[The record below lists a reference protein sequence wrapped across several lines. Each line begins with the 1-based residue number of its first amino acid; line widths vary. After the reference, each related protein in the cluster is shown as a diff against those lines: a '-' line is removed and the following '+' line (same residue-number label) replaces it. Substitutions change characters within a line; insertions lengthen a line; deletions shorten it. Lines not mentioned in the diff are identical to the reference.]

1 MSGAGAHERY
11 AEVTAQILSR
21 APETDID
28 PRLDRVRTLL
38 DLLGDPQRNFRVV
51 HITGTNGKTSTARMI
66 DALVRGRGLRVG
78 RYTSPHLRTVRER
91 IVVDGEPIS
100 QERFVE
106 AYDDIRPYIEMA
118 DSMNDAPL
126 SFFEIL
132 TVMAYAVF
140 ADAPV
145 DVAVVEVGMGG
156 TWDATNVV
164 DGDVAVVTPIGIDH
178 TEYLP
183 DTLDG
188 IAEEKSGIIKPDS
201 VTVLAQ
207 QPVPA
212 AEVLVRRAAEVGST
226 VAREGLEF
234 GVVSREVAVGG
245 QQIAVKGLTGNYENL
260 FLPLFG
266 EHQAS
271 NAAVAIAAVEAFSA
285 SEDATGLDPVIV
297 AEALAGLESPGRM
310 EVVRTSPT
318 VIADAAHNPAGM
330 IATAAAVEAFSASE
344 DAIGLDPVIV
354 AEALA
359 GLESPGRMEVVRTS
373 PTVIADAAHNPAG
386 MIATAAAVEEAF
398 TFSRLIGVVAVMA
411 DKDVEGILDPLEP
424 LLDEIV
430 VTRNSSPRSL
440 DPENLAALAEGIFG
454 EDRVHVEPRL
464 DDAIDRAVGL
474 AEEGGEFGG
483 VGVLV
488 TGSVVTSGDAVHLMR
503 GSGE

>member
-28 PRLDRVRTLL
+28 PSLDRVRTLL
-38 DLLGDPQRNFRVV
+38 DLLGDPQRTFRVV

-78 RYTSPHLRTVRER
+78 RYTSPHLRTIRER
-91 IVVDGEPIS
+91 VVVDGEPIS

-106 AYDDIRPYIEMA
+106 AYDDILPYIEMA

-132 TVMAYAVF
+132 TALAYAVF

-164 DGDVAVVTPIGIDH
+164 DADVAVVTPIGIDH
-178 TEYLP
+178 TDYLP

-188 IAEEKSGIIKPDS
+188 IAEEKAGIVKPGS

-207 QPVPA
+207 QPLPA
-212 AEVLVRRAAEVGST
+212 AEVLMRHAAEVGAT

-234 GVVSREVAVGG
+234 GVASREVAVGG
-245 QQIAVKGLTGNYENL
+245 QQIAVKGLTGSYQNL

-285 SEDATGLDPVIV
+285 SEDAIGIDPELVG
-297 AEALAGLESPGRM
+297 EALAGLESPGRM

-330 IATAAAVEAFSASE
+330 IATV
-344 DAIGLDPVIV
+344 
-354 AEALA
+354 
-359 GLESPGRMEVVRTS
+359 
-373 PTVIADAAHNPAG
+373 
-386 MIATAAAVEEAF
+386 AAVEEAF
-398 TFSRLIGVVAVMA
+398 TFSRLIGVVAIMA

-440 DPENLAALAEGIFG
+440 EPERLAALAEDIFG
-454 EDRVHVEPRL
+454 EDRVHVAPRL
-464 DDAIDRAVGL
+464 DDAIDQAVGL
-474 AEEGGEFGG
+474 AEGGGEFGG

-488 TGSVVTSGDAVHLMR
+488 TGSVVTSGDAVHLLR
-503 GSGE
+503 GSGD

>member
-1 MSGAGAHERY
+1 MSEASAEQRY
-11 AEVTAQILSR
+11 AEVTAEILSR
-21 APETDID
+21 APESDID

-38 DLLGDPQRNFRVV
+38 DLLGDPHRNFRAIHV
-51 HITGTNGKTSTARMI
+51 TGTNGKTSTARMI
-66 DALVRGRGLRVG
+66 DALMRGRGLRVG

-91 IVVDGEPIS
+91 IVIDGEPVS

-106 AYDDIRPYIEMA
+106 TYDDIRPYVEMA

-156 TWDATNVV
+156 RWDATNVV

-183 DTLDG
+183 DTVEG
-188 IAEEKSGIIKPDS
+188 IAEEKAGIIKPGS
-201 VTVLAQ
+201 VAVLAQ
-207 QPVPA
+207 QPLPA
-212 AEVLVRRAAEVGST
+212 AEALIRNAAEVGAQ

-234 GVVSREVAVGG
+234 GVTSREIAVGG
-245 QQIAVKGLTGNYENL
+245 QQIAVKGLTGSYENL

-266 EHQAS
+266 AHQAG
-271 NAAVAIAAVEAFSA
+271 NAAVAVAAVEAFA
-285 SEDATGLDPVIV
+285 SSGDDAGGLDPAIV
-297 AEALAGLESPGRM
+297 GEALAGVDSPGRM

-318 VIADAAHNPAGM
+318 IIADAAHNPAGM
-330 IATAAAVEAFSASE
+330 T
-344 DAIGLDPVIV
+344 
-354 AEALA
+354 
-359 GLESPGRMEVVRTS
+359 
-373 PTVIADAAHNPAG
+373 
-386 MIATAAAVEEAF
+386 ATAAAVEEAF
-398 TFSRLIGVVAVMA
+398 TFSRLVGVVAIMA
-411 DKDVEGILDPLEP
+411 DKDVEGILEPLEP

-440 DPENLAALAEGIFG
+440 DPERLSNVAQHIFG

-483 VGVLV
+483 TGVLV
-488 TGSVVTSGDAVHLMR
+488 TGSVVTSGDAVHLLR
-503 GSGE
+503 GVQE

>member
-1 MSGAGAHERY
+1 MSEASAEQRY
-11 AEVTAQILSR
+11 AEVTAEILSR
-21 APETDID
+21 APESDID

-38 DLLGDPQRNFRVV
+38 DLLGDPHRNFRAIHV
-51 HITGTNGKTSTARMI
+51 TGTNGKTSTARMI
-66 DALVRGRGLRVG
+66 DALMRGRGLRVG

-91 IVVDGEPIS
+91 IVIDGEPIS

-106 AYDDIRPYIEMA
+106 TYDDIRPYVEMA

-156 TWDATNVV
+156 RWDATNVV

-183 DTLDG
+183 DTVEG
-188 IAEEKSGIIKPDS
+188 IAEEKAGIIKPDS
-201 VTVLAQ
+201 VAVLAQ
-207 QPVPA
+207 QPLPA
-212 AEVLVRRAAEVGST
+212 AEVLMRNAAEVGAQ

-234 GVVSREVAVGG
+234 GVTSREIAVGG
-245 QQIAVKGLTGNYENL
+245 QQLAVKGLTGSYENL

-266 EHQAS
+266 AHQAG
-271 NAAVAIAAVEAFSA
+271 NAAVAVAAVEAFA
-285 SEDATGLDPVIV
+285 SSGDDAGGLDPAIV
-297 AEALAGLESPGRM
+297 GEALAGVDSPGRM

-318 VIADAAHNPAGM
+318 IIADAAHNPAGM
-330 IATAAAVEAFSASE
+330 T
-344 DAIGLDPVIV
+344 
-354 AEALA
+354 
-359 GLESPGRMEVVRTS
+359 
-373 PTVIADAAHNPAG
+373 
-386 MIATAAAVEEAF
+386 ATAAAVEEAF
-398 TFSRLIGVVAVMA
+398 TFSRLVGVVAIMA
-411 DKDVEGILDPLEP
+411 DKDVEGILEPLEP

-440 DPENLAALAEGIFG
+440 DPERLSNVAQHIFG

-483 VGVLV
+483 TGVLV
-488 TGSVVTSGDAVHLMR
+488 TGSVVTAGDAVHLLR
-503 GSGE
+503 GVQE

>member
-1 MSGAGAHERY
+1 MSDASAEQRY
-11 AEVTAQILSR
+11 ADVTAEILSR
-21 APETDID
+21 APESDID

-38 DLLGDPQRNFRVV
+38 DLLGDPHRNFRAIHV
-51 HITGTNGKTSTARMI
+51 TGTNGKTSTARMI
-66 DALVRGRGLRVG
+66 DALMRGRGLRVG

-91 IVVDGEPIS
+91 IVIDGEPVS

-106 AYDDIRPYIEMA
+106 TYDDIRPYVEMA

-156 TWDATNVV
+156 RWDATNVV

-183 DTLDG
+183 DTVEG
-188 IAEEKSGIIKPDS
+188 IAEEKAGIIKPDS
-201 VTVLAQ
+201 VAVLAQ
-207 QPVPA
+207 QPLPA
-212 AEVLVRRAAEVGST
+212 AEVLVRNAAEVGAR

-234 GVVSREVAVGG
+234 GVTSREIAVGG
-245 QQIAVKGLTGNYENL
+245 QQIAVKGLTGSYENL

-266 EHQAS
+266 AYQAG
-271 NAAVAIAAVEAFSA
+271 NAAVAVAAVEAFA
-285 SEDATGLDPVIV
+285 SSGDDAGGLDPAIV
-297 AEALAGLESPGRM
+297 GEALAGVDSPGRM

-318 VIADAAHNPAGM
+318 IIADAAHNPAGM
-330 IATAAAVEAFSASE
+330 T
-344 DAIGLDPVIV
+344 
-354 AEALA
+354 
-359 GLESPGRMEVVRTS
+359 
-373 PTVIADAAHNPAG
+373 
-386 MIATAAAVEEAF
+386 ATAAAVEEAF
-398 TFSRLIGVVAVMA
+398 TFSRLVGVVAIMA
-411 DKDVEGILDPLEP
+411 DKDVEGILEPLEP

-440 DPENLAALAEGIFG
+440 DPERLSNVAQHIFG

-483 VGVLV
+483 TGVLV
-488 TGSVVTSGDAVHLMR
+488 TGSVVTAGDAVHLLR
-503 GSGE
+503 GAQE

>member
-1 MSGAGAHERY
+1 MSEASAEQRY
-11 AEVTAQILSR
+11 AEVTAEILSR
-21 APETDID
+21 APESDID

-38 DLLGDPQRNFRVV
+38 DLLGDPHRNFRAIHV
-51 HITGTNGKTSTARMI
+51 TGTNGKTSTARMI
-66 DALVRGRGLRVG
+66 DALMRGRGLRVG

-91 IVVDGEPIS
+91 IVIDGEPVS

-106 AYDDIRPYIEMA
+106 TYDDIRPYVEMA

-156 TWDATNVV
+156 RWDATNVV

-183 DTLDG
+183 DTVEG
-188 IAEEKSGIIKPDS
+188 IAEEKAGIIKPGS
-201 VTVLAQ
+201 VAVLAQ
-207 QPVPA
+207 QPLPA
-212 AEVLVRRAAEVGST
+212 AEALIRNAAEVGAQ

-234 GVVSREVAVGG
+234 GVTSREIAVGG
-245 QQIAVKGLTGNYENL
+245 QQLAIKGLTGSYENL

-266 EHQAS
+266 AHQAG
-271 NAAVAIAAVEAFSA
+271 NAAVAVAAVEAFA
-285 SEDATGLDPVIV
+285 SSGDDAGGLDPAIV
-297 AEALAGLESPGRM
+297 GEALAGVDSPGRM

-318 VIADAAHNPAGM
+318 IIADAAHNPAGM
-330 IATAAAVEAFSASE
+330 T
-344 DAIGLDPVIV
+344 
-354 AEALA
+354 
-359 GLESPGRMEVVRTS
+359 
-373 PTVIADAAHNPAG
+373 
-386 MIATAAAVEEAF
+386 ATAAAVEEAF
-398 TFSRLIGVVAVMA
+398 TFSRLVGVVAIMA
-411 DKDVEGILDPLEP
+411 DKDVEGILEPLEP

-440 DPENLAALAEGIFG
+440 DPERLSNVAQHIFG

-483 VGVLV
+483 TGVLV
-488 TGSVVTSGDAVHLMR
+488 TGSVVTAGDAVHLLR
-503 GSGE
+503 GVQE

>member
-1 MSGAGAHERY
+1 MSEASAERRY
-11 AEVTAQILSR
+11 AEVTAEILSR
-21 APETDID
+21 APESDID

-38 DLLGDPQRNFRVV
+38 DLLGDPHRNFRAIHV
-51 HITGTNGKTSTARMI
+51 TGTNGKTSTARMI
-66 DALVRGRGLRVG
+66 DALMRGRGLRVG

-91 IVVDGEPIS
+91 IVIDGEPIS

-156 TWDATNVV
+156 RWDATNVI

-183 DTLDG
+183 DTVEG
-188 IAEEKSGIIKPDS
+188 IAEEKAGIIKPDS
-201 VTVLAQ
+201 VAVLAQ
-207 QPVPA
+207 QPLPA
-212 AEVLVRRAAEVGST
+212 AEALVRNAAEIGAR

-234 GVVSREVAVGG
+234 GVTSREIAVGG
-245 QQIAVKGLTGNYENL
+245 QQIALKGLTGSYENL

-266 EHQAS
+266 AHQAG
-271 NAAVAIAAVEAFSA
+271 NAAVAVAAVEAFA
-285 SEDATGLDPVIV
+285 SSGDDAGGLDPAIV
-297 AEALAGLESPGRM
+297 AEALAGVDSPGRM

-318 VIADAAHNPAGM
+318 IIADAAHNPAGM
-330 IATAAAVEAFSASE
+330 T
-344 DAIGLDPVIV
+344 
-354 AEALA
+354 
-359 GLESPGRMEVVRTS
+359 
-373 PTVIADAAHNPAG
+373 
-386 MIATAAAVEEAF
+386 ATAAAVEEAF
-398 TFSRLIGVVAVMA
+398 TFSRLVGVVAIMA
-411 DKDVEGILDPLEP
+411 DKDVEGILEPLEP

-440 DPENLAALAEGIFG
+440 DPERLSNVAQHVFG

-483 VGVLV
+483 TGVLV
-488 TGSVVTSGDAVHLMR
+488 TGSVVTAGDAVHLLR
-503 GSGE
+503 GVQE

>member
-1 MSGAGAHERY
+1 MSEASAEQRY
-11 AEVTAQILSR
+11 AEVTAEILAR
-21 APETDID
+21 APESDID

-38 DLLGDPQRNFRVV
+38 DLLGDPHRNFRAIHV
-51 HITGTNGKTSTARMI
+51 TGTNGKTSTARMI
-66 DALVRGRGLRVG
+66 DALMRGRGLRVG

-91 IVVDGEPIS
+91 IVIDGEPIS
-100 QERFVE
+100 QERFVA
-106 AYDDIRPYIEMA
+106 AYDDIRPYVEMA

-156 TWDATNVV
+156 RWDATNVI

-183 DTLDG
+183 DTVEG
-188 IAEEKSGIIKPDS
+188 IAEEKAGIIKPDS
-201 VTVLAQ
+201 VAVLAQ
-207 QPVPA
+207 QLLPA
-212 AEVLVRRAAEVGST
+212 AEALVRNAAEVGAR

-234 GVVSREVAVGG
+234 GVTSREIAVGG
-245 QQIAVKGLTGNYENL
+245 QQIAVKGLTGDYENL

-266 EHQAS
+266 AHQAG
-271 NAAVAIAAVEAFSA
+271 NAVVALAAVEAFA
-285 SEDATGLDPVIV
+285 SSGDDAGGLDPAIV
-297 AEALAGLESPGRM
+297 AEALAGVDSPGRM

-318 VIADAAHNPAGM
+318 IIADAAHNPAGM
-330 IATAAAVEAFSASE
+330 T
-344 DAIGLDPVIV
+344 
-354 AEALA
+354 
-359 GLESPGRMEVVRTS
+359 
-373 PTVIADAAHNPAG
+373 
-386 MIATAAAVEEAF
+386 ATAAAVEEAF
-398 TFSRLIGVVAVMA
+398 TFSRLVGVVAIMA
-411 DKDVEGILDPLEP
+411 DKDVEGILEPLEP

-440 DPENLAALAEGIFG
+440 EPERLANVAQHIFG
-454 EDRVHVEPRL
+454 EERVHVEPRL

-483 VGVLV
+483 TGVLV
-488 TGSVVTSGDAVHLMR
+488 TGSVVTAGDAVHLLR
-503 GSGE
+503 GAQE

>member
-1 MSGAGAHERY
+1 MSDASAEQRY
-11 AEVTAQILSR
+11 DEVTAEILSR
-21 APETDID
+21 APESDID

-38 DLLGDPQRNFRVV
+38 DLLGDPQRNFRVIHV
-51 HITGTNGKTSTARMI
+51 TGTNGKTSTARMI
-66 DALVRGRGLRVG
+66 DALMRARGLRVG

-91 IVVDGEPIS
+91 VVIDGEPVS
-100 QERFVE
+100 RERFVE

-140 ADAPV
+140 ADTPV

-156 TWDATNVV
+156 RWDATNVV

-183 DTLDG
+183 DTLEG
-188 IAEEKSGIIKPDS
+188 IADEKSGIIKPDS
-201 VTVLAQ
+201 VAVLAQ
-207 QPVPA
+207 QPLPA
-212 AEVLVRRAAEVGST
+212 AETLLRNAAEIGAQ
-226 VAREGLEF
+226 VAREGFEF
-234 GVVSREVAVGG
+234 GVTSREVAVGG
-245 QQIAVKGLTGNYENL
+245 QQIAVKGLTGSYENL

-266 EHQAS
+266 AHQAG
-271 NAAVAIAAVEAFSA
+271 NAAVAIAAVEAFA
-285 SEDATGLDPVIV
+285 STGDDAGGLDPAIV
-297 AEALAGLESPGRM
+297 GEALTGVDSPGRM

-330 IATAAAVEAFSASE
+330 TAA
-344 DAIGLDPVIV
+344 
-354 AEALA
+354 
-359 GLESPGRMEVVRTS
+359 
-373 PTVIADAAHNPAG
+373 
-386 MIATAAAVEEAF
+386 AAAVEEAF
-398 TFSRLIGVVAVMA
+398 TFSRLVGVVAIMA

-440 DPENLAALAEGIFG
+440 DPERLSTVAQQIFG
-454 EDRVHVEPRL
+454 EDRVHVAARL
-464 DDAIDRAVGL
+464 DDAIDQAVGL

-483 VGVLV
+483 NGVLI
-488 TGSVVTSGDAVHLMR
+488 TGSVVTAGDAVHLLR
-503 GSGE
+503 GAGE

>member
-1 MSGAGAHERY
+1 MSEASAERRY
-11 AEVTAQILSR
+11 AEVTAEILSR
-21 APETDID
+21 APESDID

-38 DLLGDPQRNFRVV
+38 DLLGDPHRNFRAV
-51 HITGTNGKTSTARMI
+51 HVTGTNGKTSTARMI
-66 DALVRGRGLRVG
+66 DALMRGRGLRVG

-91 IVVDGEPIS
+91 IVIDGEPIS

-106 AYDDIRPYIEMA
+106 AYDDIRPYVEMA

-156 TWDATNVV
+156 RWDATNVI

-183 DTLDG
+183 DTVEG
-188 IAEEKSGIIKPDS
+188 IAEEKAGIIKPDS
-201 VTVLAQ
+201 VAVLAQ
-207 QPVPA
+207 QPLPA
-212 AEVLVRRAAEVGST
+212 AEALVRNAAEVGAR

-234 GVVSREVAVGG
+234 GVTSREIAVGG
-245 QQIAVKGLTGNYENL
+245 QQIALKGLTGSYENL

-266 EHQAS
+266 AHQAG
-271 NAAVAIAAVEAFSA
+271 NAAVAVAAVEAFA
-285 SEDATGLDPVIV
+285 SSGDDAGGLDPAIV
-297 AEALAGLESPGRM
+297 AEALAGVDSPGRM

-318 VIADAAHNPAGM
+318 IIADAAHNPAGM
-330 IATAAAVEAFSASE
+330 T
-344 DAIGLDPVIV
+344 
-354 AEALA
+354 
-359 GLESPGRMEVVRTS
+359 
-373 PTVIADAAHNPAG
+373 
-386 MIATAAAVEEAF
+386 ATAAAVEEAF
-398 TFSRLIGVVAVMA
+398 TFSRLVGVVAIMA
-411 DKDVEGILDPLEP
+411 DKDVEGILEPLEP

-440 DPENLAALAEGIFG
+440 EPERLSNVAQHIFG

-483 VGVLV
+483 TGVLV
-488 TGSVVTSGDAVHLMR
+488 TGSVVTAGDAVHLLR
-503 GSGE
+503 GAQE

>member
-1 MSGAGAHERY
+1 MSEERADARY
-11 AEVTAQILSR
+11 AEVTAQILAR

-38 DLLGDPQRNFRVV
+38 DLLGDPHRNFRVIHV
-51 HITGTNGKTSTARMI
+51 TGTNGKTSTARMI
-66 DALVRGRGLRVG
+66 DALMRARGLRTG

-106 AYDDIRPYIEMA
+106 TYDDIRPYIEMA
-118 DSMNDAPL
+118 DATNDAPL

-140 ADAPV
+140 ADTPV

-156 TWDATNVV
+156 RWDATNVV

-178 TEYLP
+178 TDYLP
-183 DTLDG
+183 DTVEG
-188 IAEEKSGIIKPDS
+188 IAEEKAGIIKPDS
-201 VTVLAQ
+201 VAVIAQ
-207 QPVPA
+207 QPVSA
-212 AEVLVRRAAEVGST
+212 AEVLLRNASEVGAR

-234 GVVSREVAVGG
+234 GVLGREVAVGG
-245 QQIAVKGLTGNYENL
+245 QQVTVKGLAGSYDSV

-266 EHQAS
+266 AHQAS
-271 NAAVAIAAVEAFSA
+271 NAAVAVAAVEAFA
-285 SEDATGLDPVIV
+285 AAGEDEAGLDPALV
-297 AEALAGLESPGRM
+297 AEALAGVDSPGRL

-330 IATAAAVEAFSASE
+330 AATV
-344 DAIGLDPVIV
+344 
-354 AEALA
+354 
-359 GLESPGRMEVVRTS
+359 
-373 PTVIADAAHNPAG
+373 
-386 MIATAAAVEEAF
+386 AAVEEAF
-398 TFSRLIGVVAVMA
+398 TFSRLVGVVAIMA

-440 DPENLAALAEGIFG
+440 DPESLAALAARIFG
-454 EDRVHVEPRL
+454 EDRVHVAPRL
-464 DDAIDRAVGL
+464 DDAIDLAVGR
-474 AEEGGEFGG
+474 AEEDGEFGG
-483 VGVLV
+483 AGVLV
-488 TGSVVTSGDAVHLMR
+488 TGSVVTAGDAVHLLR
-503 GSGE
+503 GAGE

>member
-1 MSGAGAHERY
+1 MSGEGAHERY

-38 DLLGDPQRNFRVV
+38 DLLGDPQRTFRVIHV
-51 HITGTNGKTSTARMI
+51 TGTNGKTSTARMI

-78 RYTSPHLRTVRER
+78 RYTSPHLRTIRER
-91 IVVDGEPIS
+91 IVVDGEPVS

-178 TEYLP
+178 TDYLP

-188 IAEEKSGIIKPDS
+188 IAEEKAGIIKPDS
-201 VTVLAQ
+201 VAVVAQ
-207 QPVPA
+207 QPLPA
-212 AEVLVRRAAEVGST
+212 AEVLLQHAAEVGAT

-234 GVVSREVAVGG
+234 GVASREVAVGG
-245 QQIAVKGLTGNYENL
+245 QQIVVKGLTGTYDNL

-266 EHQAS
+266 EYQAG

-285 SEDATGLDPVIV
+285 SEDAIGLDPVIV
-297 AEALAGLESPGRM
+297 GEALAGLEAPGRL

-330 IATAAAVEAFSASE
+330 TATV
-344 DAIGLDPVIV
+344 
-354 AEALA
+354 
-359 GLESPGRMEVVRTS
+359 
-373 PTVIADAAHNPAG
+373 
-386 MIATAAAVEEAF
+386 AAVEEAF
-398 TFSRLIGVVAVMA
+398 TFSRLIGVVAIMA

-440 DPENLAALAEGIFG
+440 EPERLAALAEEIFG
-454 EDRVHVEPRL
+454 EDRVHVAPRL

-474 AEEGGEFGG
+474 AEAEGEFGG

-488 TGSVVTSGDAVHLMR
+488 TGSVVTSGDAVHLLR
-503 GSGE
+503 GAGG

>member
-212 AEVLVRRAAEVGST
+212 AEVLVRRATEVGST

-271 NAAVAIAAVEAFSA
+271 NAAVAI
-285 SEDATGLDPVIV
+285 
-297 AEALAGLESPGRM
+297 
-310 EVVRTSPT
+310 
-318 VIADAAHNPAGM
+318 
-330 IATAAAVEAFSASE
+330 AAVEAFSASE

>member
-1 MSGAGAHERY
+1 MSGQGAHERY
-11 AEVTAQILSR
+11 ADVTAQILSR

-28 PRLDRVRTLL
+28 PRLDRVRTVL
-38 DLLGDPQRNFRVV
+38 DLLGDPQRNFRVIHV
-51 HITGTNGKTSTARMI
+51 TGTNGKTSPARMI
-66 DALVRGRGLRVG
+66 DAMVRGRGLRAG
-78 RYTSPHLRTVRER
+78 RYTSPHLRTIRER

-100 QERFVE
+100 EERFVE

-164 DGDVAVVTPIGIDH
+164 DADVAVVTPIGIDH
-178 TEYLP
+178 TDYLP

-188 IAEEKSGIIKPDS
+188 IAEEKAGIIKPGS
-201 VTVLAQ
+201 LTVVAQ
-207 QPVPA
+207 QPLPA
-212 AEVLVRRAAEVGST
+212 AEVLLRHAAEVGAT

-234 GVVSREVAVGG
+234 GVTSREVAVGG
-245 QQIAVKGLTGNYENL
+245 QQIVIKGLTGTYDNL

-266 EHQAS
+266 EYQAG

-285 SEDATGLDPVIV
+285 SEDAIGLDPLIV
-297 AEALAGLESPGRM
+297 AEALAGLEAPGRL

-330 IATAAAVEAFSASE
+330 IATV
-344 DAIGLDPVIV
+344 
-354 AEALA
+354 
-359 GLESPGRMEVVRTS
+359 
-373 PTVIADAAHNPAG
+373 
-386 MIATAAAVEEAF
+386 AAVEEAF
-398 TFSRLIGVVAVMA
+398 TFSRLIGVVAIMA

-440 DPENLAALAEGIFG
+440 EPERLAALAEEIFG
-454 EDRVHVEPRL
+454 EDRVHVAPRL

-474 AEEGGEFGG
+474 AEAEGEFGG

-488 TGSVVTSGDAVHLMR
+488 TGSVVTSGDAVHLLR
-503 GSGE
+503 GARG

>member
-1 MSGAGAHERY
+1 MSGDGAHERY

-38 DLLGDPQRNFRVV
+38 DLLGDPQRTFRVV

-118 DSMNDAPL
+118 DAMNDAPL

-145 DVAVVEVGMGG
+145 DVAVVEVGLGG

-188 IAEEKSGIIKPDS
+188 IAEEKSGIIKPGS
-201 VTVLAQ
+201 VVVLAQ
-207 QPVPA
+207 QPLPA
-212 AEVLVRRAAEVGST
+212 AEVLLRHSAEVGAT

-234 GVVSREVAVGG
+234 GVTSREVAVGG
-245 QQIAVKGLTGNYENL
+245 QQIAVKGLTGTYDNL

-266 EHQAS
+266 EYQAG
-271 NAAVAIAAVEAFSA
+271 NAAVAIAAAEAFSA
-285 SEDATGLDPVIV
+285 AEDAAGLDPVLV
-297 AEALAGLESPGRM
+297 GEALAGLEAPGRM
-310 EVVRTSPT
+310 EVVRS
-318 VIADAAHNPAGM
+318 
-330 IATAAAVEAFSASE
+330 
-344 DAIGLDPVIV
+344 
-354 AEALA
+354 
-359 GLESPGRMEVVRTS
+359 S

-440 DPENLAALAEGIFG
+440 EPERLAALAVEVFG
-454 EDRVHVEPRL
+454 EDRVHVAPRL

-474 AEEGGEFGG
+474 AEDGGEFGG

-488 TGSVVTSGDAVHLMR
+488 TGSVVTSGDAVHLLR
-503 GSGE
+503 GGGE

>member
-1 MSGAGAHERY
+1 MSEASAEQRY
-11 AEVTAQILSR
+11 AEVTAEILSR
-21 APETDID
+21 APESDID

-38 DLLGDPQRNFRVV
+38 DLLGDPHRNFRAIHV
-51 HITGTNGKTSTARMI
+51 TGTNGKTSTARMI
-66 DALVRGRGLRVG
+66 DALMRGRGLRVG

-91 IVVDGEPIS
+91 IVIDGEPVS

-106 AYDDIRPYIEMA
+106 TYDDIRPYVEMA

-156 TWDATNVV
+156 RWDATNVV

-183 DTLDG
+183 DTVEG
-188 IAEEKSGIIKPDS
+188 IAEEKAGIIKPDS
-201 VTVLAQ
+201 VAVLAQ
-207 QPVPA
+207 QPLPA
-212 AEVLVRRAAEVGST
+212 AEVLMRNAAEVGAR

-234 GVVSREVAVGG
+234 GVTSREIAVGG
-245 QQIAVKGLTGNYENL
+245 QQLAIKGLTGSYENL

-266 EHQAS
+266 AHQAG
-271 NAAVAIAAVEAFSA
+271 NAAVAVAAVEAFA
-285 SEDATGLDPVIV
+285 SSGDDAGGLDPAIV
-297 AEALAGLESPGRM
+297 GEALAGVDSPGRM

-318 VIADAAHNPAGM
+318 IIADAAHNPAGM
-330 IATAAAVEAFSASE
+330 A
-344 DAIGLDPVIV
+344 
-354 AEALA
+354 
-359 GLESPGRMEVVRTS
+359 
-373 PTVIADAAHNPAG
+373 
-386 MIATAAAVEEAF
+386 ATAAAVEEAF
-398 TFSRLIGVVAVMA
+398 TFSRLVGVVAIMA
-411 DKDVEGILDPLEP
+411 DKDVEGILEPLEP

-440 DPENLAALAEGIFG
+440 DPERLSNVAQHIFG

-483 VGVLV
+483 TGVLV
-488 TGSVVTSGDAVHLMR
+488 TGSVVTAGDAVHLLR
-503 GSGE
+503 GVQE